1 MANIATIETL
11 IEGSLEELSK
21 IGEENNIRQN
31 AESRLIFPKKRKG
44 EKRISEQEL
53 RFLLAR
59 ELEKQK
65 EFYYSMET
73 PTEDKYSFKGKKAL
87 SARIDLCLHN
97 SKGKRISLIELKH
110 ENVDV
115 KNDFLK
121 LLCDS
126 ETEQNYFVQF
136 VYNADKNTIPNTESK
151 YKEALDFIFRKKKEI
166 KSCVKIFLFVIK
178 KEKLHKYEVSKD
190 GILNKVGS

>member
-1 MANIATIETL
+1 MANIATIEAL
-11 IEGSLEELSK
+11 IEKSLKELSK

-73 PTEDKYSFKGKKAL
+73 PTEKEYAFTGENPL

-97 SKGKRISLIELKH
+97 SKGNRISLIELKYD
-110 ENVDV
+110 NVEV
-115 KNDFLK
+115 RNDFEK

-126 ETEQNYFVQF
+126 ETKQNYFVQF
-136 VYNADKNTIPNTESK
+136 IDNINKRTISSIESK
-151 YKEALDFIFRKKKEI
+151 YEQALAFIPSKEI
-166 KSCVKIFLFVIK
+166 KSSIKILLFILK
-178 KEKLHKYEVSKD
+178 TKTLHKYEVSKD
-190 GILNKVGS
+190 GILNKVGG